1 MNDIIEIESFLDP
14 ADVEEINNFLTS
26 SNFAW
31 YYNPGISGL
40 INNEEDFKNDPNIK
54 DVDGFVHQFV
64 HSSKVESPHAQI
76 VNIILRALETKGII
90 KVTDVLRARA
100 VLVYKDPSFGDYYQL
115 PHVDWTEQHYTVLYY
130 VNDTDG
136 DTIFFEEMY
145 KEDDHSKKTIE
156 KRIAPKKGKC
166 VIFNGLKY
174 HTGSVPSNNNRIA
187 ISINYI

>member
-40 INNEEDFKNDPNIK
+40 VNDKDLKNDSNIK

-64 HSSKVESPHAQI
+64 HSSKIESPHAQI
-76 VNIILRALETKGII
+76 VNIILQALEEKGII
-90 KVTDVLRARA
+90 TVSDVIRARA
-100 VLVYKDPSFGDYYQL
+100 ILVYKDSTFGDYYQK
-115 PHVDWTEQHYTVLYY
+115 PHVDWNSQHYTVLYY

-145 KEDDHSKKTIE
+145 KEDDHSKKTIQ